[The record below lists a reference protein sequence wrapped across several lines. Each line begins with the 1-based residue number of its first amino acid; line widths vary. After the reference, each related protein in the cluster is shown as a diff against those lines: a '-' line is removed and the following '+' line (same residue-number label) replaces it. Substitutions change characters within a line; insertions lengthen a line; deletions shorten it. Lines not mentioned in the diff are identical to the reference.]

1 MKYLCLTVPQIL
13 RGPKISKF
21 QISIAHAGITWH
33 ESSRWN
39 LIKYLVIP
47 IAMFPI
53 QYMQLFGAIINNEGR
68 FVLDLIDPL
77 KKWLLGKVSTTK
89 THFGMHW
96 AKIHASPGEL
106 WMRSRNKKIIKAR
119 DGITS
124 PISPSQPV
132 CIGHRFFALWVGR
145 WT

>member
-1 MKYLCLTVPQIL
+1 
-13 RGPKISKF
+13 
-21 QISIAHAGITWH
+21 
-33 ESSRWN
+33 
-39 LIKYLVIP
+39 
-47 IAMFPI
+47 MFPI

-132 CIGHRFFALWVGR
+132 CIGHRFFCVVGR
-145 WT
+145 TVDLIKHAKFKPNRFRDFGALARLKLTLLH